1 MHAVTRSPRPPV
13 TSQRMRIGVSVVLAV
28 ASVAA
33 MSAASRIVR
42 LSAVPATEHA
52 ERVVVFGVPHLGL
65 GDLDSGAMPTLDR
78 LVDEGAMAAASV
90 RTYGSRPTSVEAY
103 STMSAGTRVRG
114 VATAAL
120 AFPADTPVEDST
132 AADVIE
138 RRLGARPS
146 GEIVLPDGPRA
157 IAEAGTDVSSVP
169 GALGTALADEGRTTA
184 VVGNAD
190 QISPAGLPVI
200 DRPAAIGG
208 MRDDSSV
215 DTGAVGAGLL
225 VRDPSAPYG
234 VRADAPSFLAEAE
247 AAIASADLVILDP
260 GDTDRASAYGHL
272 ATSAPAEELRRDA
285 LRATDGILRD
295 VVESLPEGTLL
306 LVIGMTPPTGAW
318 ELTPLVAH
326 GAGVVPGHVH
336 SDSTKRPDLVTLT
349 DVSTTILSAL
359 DVPVP
364 SGMIGQPFE
373 YRAGEVSVDHLERA
387 NEVAI
392 GRERIYYPM
401 ALTFIIVQ
409 ALFYLGVIGALG
421 LAHARLRRPGI
432 VRVVV
437 LTFAAW
443 PLATYLVRMWPWL
456 MTLGHVTHLIVWV
469 LAALIALA
477 STRVR
482 GHPLAPLGVIT
493 TATALLLLADVATG
507 ARLQVASI
515 LGYSPHTSARY
526 FGFGN
531 TAYAVLAA
539 CALITAVLHVDRSPN
554 RKEAVVAAALFL
566 GVVVIADGAP
576 WLGSDV
582 GGILSLVPVFG
593 LTVLVLSGRRLSAR
607 TIGIA
612 LAGTIVVLGLA
623 VGADLLRPEA
633 SRTHIANF
641 VLDSRDGDTFWTTLS
656 RKLSTNLRVFQQSY
670 WTWAVPIIAVVAGY
684 VLVVARGWKQLLPTG
699 SPLRAGVIAVLA
711 AGVVGWVVND
721 SGIVV
726 TALALVYL
734 GPFVTLLAVDGRSAT
749 TGASS

>member
-52 ERVVVFGVPHLGL
+52 QRVVVFGIPHLGL

-169 GALGTALADEGRTTA
+169 GALGTALADDGRTTA

-225 VRDPSAPYG
+225 VRRPVGSLRRARRRPQPSWP
-234 VRADAPSFLAEAE
+234 RPER
-247 AAIASADLVILDP
+247 AIASADLVILDP

-272 ATSAPAEELRRDA
+272 SARAPGRGAAPGRAPCHRRHPARRG
-285 LRATDGILRD
+285 RRTF
-295 VVESLPEGTLL
+295 PTGTLL

-326 GAGVVPGHVH
+326 GAGVVPGHLH

-364 SGMIGQPFE
+364 SGMIGQPLRVPR
-373 YRAGEVSVDHLERA
+373 RASV
-387 NEVAI
+387 
-392 GRERIYYPM
+392 
-401 ALTFIIVQ
+401 
-409 ALFYLGVIGALG
+409 GARTSSG
-421 LAHARLRRPGI
+421 PTRWRSDES
-432 VRVVV
+432 
-437 LTFAAW
+437 
-443 PLATYLVRMWPWL
+443 
-456 MTLGHVTHLIVWV
+456 
-469 LAALIALA
+469 A
-477 STRVR
+477 STTRWR
-482 GHPLAPLGVIT
+482 
-493 TATALLLLADVATG
+493 
-507 ARLQVASI
+507 
-515 LGYSPHTSARY
+515 
-526 FGFGN
+526 
-531 TAYAVLAA
+531 
-539 CALITAVLHVDRSPN
+539 
-554 RKEAVVAAALFL
+554 
-566 GVVVIADGAP
+566 
-576 WLGSDV
+576 
-582 GGILSLVPVFG
+582 
-593 LTVLVLSGRRLSAR
+593 
-607 TIGIA
+607 
-612 LAGTIVVLGLA
+612 
-623 VGADLLRPEA
+623 
-633 SRTHIANF
+633 
-641 VLDSRDGDTFWTTLS
+641 
-656 RKLSTNLRVFQQSY
+656 
-670 WTWAVPIIAVVAGY
+670 
-684 VLVVARGWKQLLPTG
+684 
-699 SPLRAGVIAVLA
+699 
-711 AGVVGWVVND
+711 
-721 SGIVV
+721 
-726 TALALVYL
+726 
-734 GPFVTLLAVDGRSAT
+734 
-749 TGASS
+749 